1 MDVETAEA
9 ITTLRAD
16 IRHVEINL
24 RADIRRVEMTLSD
37 RIDTLSRQVDG
48 LGGQVDGLGG
58 RVDSLGG
65 QVDSLGGR
73 VDSLGGKVDSLDGR
87 LDATASSLRD
97 EMRQIGQESKR
108 HSEVLFE
115 SLRDDIRIVA
125 EGLVSLGAKVELLL
139 PPDRRP

>member
-16 IRHVEINL
+16 IRHVEISL
-24 RADIRRVEMTLSD
+24 RADIRRVETTLSD
-37 RIDTLSRQVDG
+37 RIDILSRQVDG
-48 LGGQVDGLGG
+48 
-58 RVDSLGG
+58 
-65 QVDSLGGR
+65 LGGR

-87 LDATASSLRD
+87 LDATASSLRN

-108 HSEVLFE
+108 HAEVLFE

-139 PPDRRP
+139 PPDRRH

>member
-1 MDVETAEA
+1 MDVETSEA

-16 IRHVEINL
+16 V
-24 RADIRRVEMTLSD
+24 RRVETTLSD
-37 RIDTLSRQVDG
+37 RIDIISRQVDG
-48 LGGQVDGLGG
+48 LSGK
-58 RVDSLGG
+58 VDSL
-65 QVDSLGGR
+65 S
-73 VDSLGGKVDSLDGR
+73 GKVDSLDGR

-139 PPDRRP
+139 PPDRRH

>member
-16 IRHVEINL
+16 IR
-24 RADIRRVEMTLSD
+24 RVETTLSD
-37 RIDTLSRQVDG
+37 RIDILNRQFDRLGGRVDG
-48 LGGQVDGLGG
+48 LGGKVDILASRVDALGG
-58 RVDSLGG
+58 RVDA
-65 QVDSLGGR
+65 LGGR
-73 VDSLGGKVDSLDGR
+73 IDDIGGKVEDLGGR
-87 LDATASSLRD
+87 IDATESSLRD

-108 HSEVLFE
+108 HAEELFE

-139 PPDRRP
+139 PPDRRH

>member
-1 MDVETAEA
+1 MDVETSEA

-16 IRHVEINL
+16 IRHAETSL
-24 RADIRRVEMTLSD
+24 RADIRRVETTLSD
-37 RIDTLSRQVDG
+37 RIDILSRQLDG
-48 LGGQVDGLGG
+48 LGGQ
-58 RVDSLGG
+58 VDSLGG
-65 QVDSLGGR
+65 QVDSLR
-73 VDSLGGKVDSLDGR
+73 GKVDSLDGR

-108 HSEVLFE
+108 HSEVLFG

-139 PPDRRP
+139 PPDRRL

>member
-16 IRHVEINL
+16 VRHVETSL
-24 RADIRRVEMTLSD
+24 RADLRRVETTLSD
-37 RIDTLSRQVDG
+37 RIDILSRQFDG
-48 LGGQVDGLGG
+48 
-58 RVDSLGG
+58 
-65 QVDSLGGR
+65 
-73 VDSLGGKVDSLDGR
+73 LGGKVDGLDGR
-87 LDATASSLRD
+87 LDATASSLKD

>member
-16 IRHVEINL
+16 VRHVETSL
-24 RADIRRVEMTLSD
+24 RADLRRVETTLSD
-37 RIDTLSRQVDG
+37 RIDILSRQFDG

-65 QVDSLGGR
+65 QVDSL
-73 VDSLGGKVDSLDGR
+73 VGKVDGLDGR

>member
-16 IRHVEINL
+16 IR
-24 RADIRRVEMTLSD
+24 RVETTLSD
-37 RIDTLSRQVDG
+37 RINTLNRQFD
-48 LGGQVDGLGG
+48 D
-58 RVDSLGG
+58 
-65 QVDSLGGR
+65 
-73 VDSLGGKVDSLDGR
+73 LGGKVDDLRGR

-108 HSEVLFE
+108 HAEVLFE
-115 SLRDDIRIVA
+115 SLRDDFRIVA

-139 PPDRRP
+139 PPDRRH